1 MMRFNPDEWQ
11 ECVALP
17 GAQLQPKHAKTDE
30 VEYMQYVW
38 WYGMAVRILPLIRM
52 PMPLMCAAVHAIE
65 QQDIEIPMRVPRIIA
80 GLRSCGRVGATQR
93 QRAADQQQ
101 QVAAAGSDATLLLSD
116 ATCC

>member
-101 QVAAAGSDATLLLSD
+101 QVAAAGSDAT
-116 ATCC
+116 CC